1 MDIVFITDGDCYVSD
16 KFARKFKQIKEE
28 KEFKTMGVLVNMGG
42 GRSSDSSLKEFCDGD
57 IILVSDLA
65 ELTDGDSTVNKSI
78 FGAL

>member
-1 MDIVFITDGDCYVSD
+1 
-16 KFARKFKQIKEE
+16 
-28 KEFKTMGVLVNMGG
+28 MGVLVNMGG